1 MAMHAT
7 DLAGSAVLKGMAL
20 ANSFD
25 AHSIP
30 MSAAAASLAVV
41 KSVVDTWINGMVEQY
56 GVYAEMVIQF
66 IVDPGEALE
75 MLKELVDIALKQ
87 IEELIDEQ
95 CIKYLGM
102 SLTEIK
108 FYCIE
113 GLNMYKQY
121 KEARKARKE
130 QEKKDEEAQAEGQ
143 TGDDGINKSGSNV
156 SADFEVSVDPNILK
170 ASLYA
175 WMESLSDGIYNGFL
189 LLQVIDMVKSIKE
202 VIKSMTD
209 ISLESLT
216 DNMNSMEDLIN
227 MLDELGLGDD
237 SMAIDLSLLPAMNL
251 NDVYASFNRL
261 KEQMSDVGTY
271 TSLAGAAA
279 NSVTV
284 TGSVSQNKTF
294 DISTDK
300 ESMTI
305 TIAYYQDPTKSSIS
319 KKVYKT
325 ITNAKDSQDK
335 PLFSA
340 SDCKN
345 IMDTVN
351 ALWESGQKEGSLKA
365 GKYTIKIV
373 INVTKDEVNKQKD
386 EEASKKQN
394 AEDDIY
400 NNNQRQQEERDIEL
414 EVIQE

>member
-75 MLKELVDIALKQ
+75 MLKDLVDIALKQ

-143 TGDDGINKSGSNV
+143 NNDEGINKSGSSV

-189 LLQVIDMVKSIKE
+189 LL
-202 VIKSMTD
+202 
-209 ISLESLT
+209 
-216 DNMNSMEDLIN
+216 
-227 MLDELGLGDD
+227 
-237 SMAIDLSLLPAMNL
+237 
-251 NDVYASFNRL
+251 
-261 KEQMSDVGTY
+261 
-271 TSLAGAAA
+271 
-279 NSVTV
+279 
-284 TGSVSQNKTF
+284 
-294 DISTDK
+294 
-300 ESMTI
+300 
-305 TIAYYQDPTKSSIS
+305 
-319 KKVYKT
+319 
-325 ITNAKDSQDK
+325 
-335 PLFSA
+335 
-340 SDCKN
+340 
-345 IMDTVN
+345 
-351 ALWESGQKEGSLKA
+351 
-365 GKYTIKIV
+365 
-373 INVTKDEVNKQKD
+373 
-386 EEASKKQN
+386 
-394 AEDDIY
+394 
-400 NNNQRQQEERDIEL
+400 
-414 EVIQE
+414 